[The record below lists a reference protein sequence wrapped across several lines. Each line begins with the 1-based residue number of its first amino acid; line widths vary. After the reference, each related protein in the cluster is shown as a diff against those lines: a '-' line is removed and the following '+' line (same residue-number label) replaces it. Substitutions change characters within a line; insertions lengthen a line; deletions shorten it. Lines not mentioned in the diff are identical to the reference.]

1 MRSLTVKLIPIS
13 VNLTLIF
20 STANCLLENY
30 CYIFVII
37 GETRGYDWDSGYTCH
52 QLGSGAIVVQL
63 AQPYVI
69 SSMRLLLWDCDDRS
83 YSYYIEVS
91 TNQRHWEM
99 VCNRS
104 RENCKSWQAI
114 RFDPI
119 PVVYIR
125 IVGTNNS
132 ANEVFHCVHFECPSQ
147 SEDDL
152 TDQPETS
159 ATATGTSTNTTT
171 KTEVPSTSRSST
183 TPTSTS
189 PPTVSKDTPSRRS
202 IGNALAELLNEND
215 DSVETDDD
223 GARSPKLVERSDST
237 EELFE

>member
-1 MRSLTVKLIPIS
+1 LINGINQP
-13 VNLTLIF
+13 TD
-20 STANCLLENY
+20 
-30 CYIFVII
+30 

-91 TNQRHWEM
+91 TNQRNWEM

-104 RENCKSWQAI
+104 REKCKSWQTI
-114 RFDPI
+114 RFPPV

-125 IVGTNNS
+125 IVGTDNT

-147 SEDDL
+147 LEDDSAGEDVKAPSEGL
-152 TDQPETS
+152 TGDLPVAKRRTPSS
-159 ATATGTSTNTTT
+159 AS
-171 KTEVPSTSRSST
+171 SLSRST
-183 TPTSTS
+183 TPQRVQL
-189 PPTVSKDTPSRRS
+189 P
-202 IGNALAELLNEND
+202 LLNPEDQNNEGDEEKVSVPDEPAVVEVGEVIPADQPNAEN
-215 DSVETDDD
+215 E
-223 GARSPKLVERSDST
+223 SPLVE
-237 EELFE
+237 